1 MLKGLVYLCQELHRV
16 EPLVLLCHDILLL
29 RSQHTTLQDSLIGCP
44 GRVIYLVDLSTMTAL
59 VL

>member
-16 EPLVLLCHDILLL
+16 EPLVLLL

>member
-44 GRVIYLVDLSTMTAL
+44 HHLSIIVIPLS
-59 VL
+59 